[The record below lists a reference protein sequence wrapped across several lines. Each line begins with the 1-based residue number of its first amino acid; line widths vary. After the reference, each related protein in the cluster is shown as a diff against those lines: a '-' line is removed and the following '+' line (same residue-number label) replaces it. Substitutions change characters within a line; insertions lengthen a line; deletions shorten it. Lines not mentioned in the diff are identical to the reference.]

1 MTPITIDQEKCLKDG
16 ICVAECPGR
25 LLQMAAGD
33 SCPAPTPDFAAY
45 CLFCGHCVA
54 VCPTGALSLDGLKPE
69 DCAPMASALRV
80 TPEQA
85 EQFLTGRR
93 SIRTFKQK
101 TVARPVLEKL
111 LDIGGAAPSAKNQQ
125 PWHWIVVEDPQEVR
139 RLAGMVI
146 QWMRGVIEADPEM
159 AAQRGLTRAVAAWDR
174 GEERICRGAP
184 HIIIAH
190 GDKDWGFGAEDCSLA
205 ISLLDLYATSMGLGC
220 CWGGYFY
227 SAVNAY
233 PPCSRSSDCRV
244 TTKPLAPSWSVIR
257 HTNTGASPGAIPRV
271 SIGNSGSQCWL
282 SV

>member
-1 MTPITIDQEKCLKDG
+1 MTTITIDEEKCNGDG
-16 ICVAECPGR
+16 LCVDECPGR
-25 LLQMAAGD
+25 LLQMATGD
-33 SCPAPTPDFAAY
+33 SCPAPTPDFEAY

-54 VCPTGALSLDGLKPE
+54 VCPTSALSLDGLGPE
-69 DCAPMASALRV
+69 NCVPMTPDLQV

-101 TVARPVLEKL
+101 TVAQPVLEKL
-111 LDIGGAAPSAKNQQ
+111 LAIAGAAPSAKNQQ
-125 PWHWIVVEDPQEVR
+125 PWHWVVVQDPLEVR

-146 QWMRGVIEADPEM
+146 RWMRGLIETEPDL
-159 AAQRGLTRAVAAWDR
+159 AAERGFTRVVAAWD
-174 GEERICRGAP
+174 GGDERICRGAP

-205 ISLLDLYATSMGLGC
+205 INMLDLYATSIGLGC

-233 PPCSRSSDCRV
+233 PPLFGELGLPGHH
-244 TTKPLAPSWSVIR
+244 KAY
-257 HTNTGASPGAIPRV
+257 GAIMVGYPKYKYRRIPPRNPARV
-271 SIGNSGSQCWL
+271 KWK
-282 SV
+282 